1 MADNKPINP
10 KDYRN
15 IMPSKKGQINQ
26 DRSPYNPDNSL
37 FKRLTKLFSGPI
49 VNRRQQNYKSER
61 RRRLDKYKFQSAQ
74 GQQFKK
80 SSYNPFDYVHSQ
92 SMANQNRAERYVDF
106 EQMEYTPEIASALDI
121 YADEMTTSNSL
132 EKVLSID

>member
-1 MADNKPINP
+1 MADNKPMN
-10 KDYRN
+10 KSDYRN
-15 IMPSKKGQINQ
+15 MPPSKRGQIKQ

-74 GQQFKK
+74 GQEFKK
-80 SSYNPFDYVHSQ
+80 SSY
-92 SMANQNRAERYVDF
+92 
-106 EQMEYTPEIASALDI
+106 ILDI
-121 YADEMTTSNSL
+121 IISSDTNCFAKFSYFLVKLSTKNIIS
-132 EKVLSID
+132 EKLSRRL